1 MEFALQG
8 ARCLVTG
15 ATGLIGHAVSSRLLA
30 EGAEV
35 RAFVRNPSKG
45 RLLAEAG
52 ADVVQGDI
60 TDAAAT
66 RRAVE
71 GCSVVFHLAAALT
84 DFRPISFYRRVNV
97 DATRSLAEAA
107 LATGIKRFVYASTVW
122 TYGQDAGQGTDEG
135 SPQKKSG
142 LHYSDTKLEAESLLL
157 GLARD
162 RGLPVIVA
170 QPSEVYGPEDLHW
183 TMGPI
188 ELIRSG
194 RMALVNGGTGVLQPI
209 FVDDVAEGFLA
220 AARRGRA
227 GERYIL
233 CGSEVVTV
241 GEYMGRLAAMVGK
254 KHLRSMPGRVLM
266 SLAVVSEG
274 VAALTRTTP
283 VLMRQD
289 VRASSLHA
297 TYSGEKARRELG
309 FQAVTPLD
317 EGMRKVEKWLAA
329 RSATG
334 AATSHAA

>member
-1 MEFALQG
+1 MVFALQG

-15 ATGLIGHAVSSRLLA
+15 ATGLIGQAVSSRLLA

-45 RLLAEAG
+45 RRLAEAG
-52 ADVVQGDI
+52 ADIVQGDI
-60 TDAAAT
+60 TDAAAA

-71 GCSVVFHLAAALT
+71 GCSVVFHLAAALN

-107 LATGIKRFVYASTVW
+107 LAAGIERLVYASTAW
-122 TYGQDAGQGTDEG
+122 TYGFDAGQGTDEA

-162 RGLPVIVA
+162 SGLPVIVA
-170 QPSEVYGPEDLHW
+170 QPSEVYGPNDPHW
-183 TMGPI
+183 TTRLI

-194 RMALVNGGTGVLQPI
+194 KMVLVNGGAGVIQPI

-220 AARRGRA
+220 AARRGRT

-233 CGSEVVTV
+233 CGAEVVTIR
-241 GEYMGRLAAMVGK
+241 EYTGRLAAMVGK
-254 KHLRSMPGRVLM
+254 KHLHSMPGWVMR
-266 SLAVVSEG
+266 SLAVTSEA
-274 VAALTRTTP
+274 VATVTHTTP
-283 VLMRQD
+283 IVMRQD
-289 VRASSLHA
+289 VRASSLHV

-309 FQAVTPLD
+309 FQPFTSLE
-317 EGMRKVEKWLAA
+317 EGMHKVEKWLAA

-334 AATSHAA
+334 AAAL